1 MGDILSQADI
11 DLLTKSLL
19 GGGGD
24 AAAAAPAPAPTA
36 APAPVE
42 NIAEGA
48 RPFFKVLCEQ
58 ASSVVT
64 TVLSRAVDFQLQWLV
79 AGENSVIPDEL
90 KSQSLYI
97 CVEVK
102 KAVVGKMYFAISKS
116 EVATLS
122 DLMLMGS
129 GHSDYTEEHK
139 DAILEMI
146 NQITGSCITVMDS
159 QLHLAMD
166 FGQAS
171 VSDFSGT
178 NDGFKGGA
186 VATVLVKIEG
196 EEFPDKKI
204 LIFLDENLFSAIR
217 SKISSKMAYASA
229 DTSLASLGLSS
240 SAAFSPPA
248 SGGGLP
254 SGGGGGGGG
263 APVAA
268 PPILAPQHSGG
279 PFGSTGNKALDLLM
293 DIELP
298 IVIELG
304 RTQMSLKRILELG
317 PGAIVEMD
325 RLAGE
330 PVDILINGKV
340 VARGEVVVVDEN
352 FGVRILS
359 LVSPEERL
367 KLLR

>member
-1 MGDILSQADI
+1 MADEGGSILSQEEI

-19 GGGGD
+19 SGGD
-24 AAAAAPAPAPTA
+24 AAPAESAAPAA
-36 APAPVE
+36 VE
-42 NIAEGA
+42 NTAESA
-48 RPFFKVLCEQ
+48 RSFFKIICEQ

-79 AGENSVIPDEL
+79 AGENSVIPSEL
-90 KSQSLYI
+90 ASQSLRMD
-97 CVEVK
+97 VSVK
-102 KAVVGKMYFAISKS
+102 KDVAGTMSFAMSKQ
-116 EVATLS
+116 EIATLS

-129 GHSDYTEEHK
+129 GHTDYTEDHK
-139 DAILEMI
+139 DAICEI
-146 NQITGSCITVMDS
+146 VNQITGSCITVMDS
-159 QLHLAMD
+159 QIHLSME
-166 FGQAS
+166 FGQSS
-171 VSDFSGT
+171 VADFSGK
-178 NDGFKGGA
+178 NDFKGGA
-186 VATVLVKIEG
+186 VATVLVKV
-196 EEFPDKKI
+196 EEFPDQKI
-204 LIFLDENLFSAIR
+204 LIILDDSLLSGIR
-217 SKISSKMAYASA
+217 SKVAARSSASVSA
-229 DTSLASLGLSS
+229 DTSLASLGLLSG
-240 SAAFSPPA
+240 ATAPTGAPVP
-248 SGGGLP
+248 GGGV
-254 SGGGGGGGG
+254 
-263 APVAA
+263 PVAA
-268 PPILAPQHSGG
+268 PPPLAPVQQGG
-279 PFGSTGNKALDLLM
+279 VFGSTGNKALDLLM

-304 RTQMSLKRILELG
+304 RAQMSLKRILELG

>member
-19 GGGGD
+19 GGGD
-24 AAAAAPAPAPTA
+24 TAAAAPAPAAAAAPAP
-36 APAPVE
+36 VE
-42 NIAEGA
+42 NTAEA
-48 RPFFKVLCEQ
+48 VRPFFKVLCEQ

-90 KSQSLYI
+90 ANQSLYI
-97 CVEVK
+97 NVDVK
-102 KAVVGKMYFAISKS
+102 KTAVGKLYFAISKP

-129 GHSDYTEEHK
+129 GHSDYTDEHK
-139 DAILEMI
+139 DAICEII

-159 QLHLAMD
+159 QIHLSLD

-186 VATVLVKIEG
+186 VATVLVKIE
-196 EEFPDKKI
+196 EFPDRKI
-204 LIFLDENLFSAIR
+204 LIVLDGNLFSALR
-217 SKISSKMAYASA
+217 SKMSTKISYASA

-240 SAAFSPPA
+240 SAASPVPA
-248 SGGGLP
+248 AGGGVP
-254 SGGGGGGGG
+254 SGGGG

-268 PPILAPQHSGG
+268 PPALTPHHSGG

-352 FGVRILS
+352 FGVRILA

>member
-1 MGDILSQADI
+1 MADEGGGILSQDEI
-11 DLLTKSLL
+11 DFLTKSLL
-19 GGGGD
+19 GGGASGGGGGD
-24 AAAAAPAPAPTA
+24 AAAAPAA

-42 NIAEGA
+42 NTAEAA
-48 RPFFKVLCEQ
+48 RSFFKIICEQ

-79 AGENSVIPDEL
+79 ASESSVIPDDL
-90 KSQSLYI
+90 ASHSLRMD
-97 CVEVK
+97 VSVK
-102 KAVVGKMYFAISKS
+102 KDITGSMFFAMSKK

-129 GHSDYTEEHK
+129 GHTDYNDDHK
-139 DAILEMI
+139 DAICEI
-146 NQITGSCITVMDS
+146 VNQITGSCITVMDS
-159 QLHLAMD
+159 QIHLSMD
-166 FGQAS
+166 FGQAA
-171 VSDFSGT
+171 VSDFSGKV
-178 NDGFKGGA
+178 DFSAGA
-186 VATVLVKIEG
+186 VATVLVKV
-196 EEFPDKKI
+196 EEFPDQKI
-204 LIFLDENLFSAIR
+204 LIAIDESMLSGIR
-217 SKISSKMAYASA
+217 AKSSSKGSSVSS
-229 DTSLASLGLSS
+229 DTSLASLGLSQS
-240 SAAFSPPA
+240 GS
-248 SGGGLP
+248 SGGGL
-254 SGGGGGGGG
+254 SAGGGIPTGSGTPVG
-263 APVAA
+263 APPAFS
-268 PPILAPQHSGG
+268 PMHSGG
-279 PFGSTGNKALDLLM
+279 AFGSTGNKALDLLM

-304 RTQMSLKRILELG
+304 RSQMSLKRILELG

>member
-1 MGDILSQADI
+1 MSGGILSQDEI
-11 DLLTKSLL
+11 DLLTKNLL
-19 GGGGD
+19 GSGGG
-24 AAAAAPAPAPTA
+24 PAPAAEAPAA

-42 NIAEGA
+42 NVAEAA
-48 RPFFKVLCEQ
+48 RPFFKIICEQ

-64 TVLSRAVDFQLQWLV
+64 AVLSRAVDFQLQWLV

-90 KSQSLYI
+90 TSQSL
-97 CVEVK
+97 CVDVSVK
-102 KAVVGKMYFAISKS
+102 KDFVGNMSFAISKQ

-129 GHSDYTEEHK
+129 GHTDYTEEHR
-139 DAILEMI
+139 DAICEII
-146 NQITGSCITVMDS
+146 NQITGSCITTIDS
-159 QLHLAMD
+159 QMHLAID
-166 FGQAS
+166 FGQGS
-171 VSDFSGT
+171 VRDFSGK
-178 NDGFKGGA
+178 NDFNGGA
-186 VATVLVKIEG
+186 VATVLIKI
-196 EEFPDKKI
+196 EEFPDQKI
-204 LIFLDENLFSAIR
+204 LVVLDDSLLSGIKAKM
-217 SKISSKMAYASA
+217 SKISSIGA

-240 SAAFSPPA
+240 VSSP
-248 SGGGLP
+248 SSIGGGAI
-254 SGGGGGGGG
+254 GGGGMGDGT
-263 APVAA
+263 PVAM
-268 PPILAPQHSGG
+268 PPAFMPQQGG
-279 PFGSTGNKALDLLM
+279 VFGSTGNKALDLLM
-293 DIELP
+293 DIEMP

-304 RTQMSLKRILELG
+304 RSQMSLKRILELG

-352 FGVRILS
+352 FGVRIIS

>member
-1 MGDILSQADI
+1 MADEGGGILSQDEI

-19 GGGGD
+19 SGGAG
-24 AAAAAPAPAPTA
+24 AAPAGAPPAA

-42 NIAEGA
+42 NTAEVA
-48 RPFFKVLCEQ
+48 RSFFKIICEQ

-64 TVLSRAVDFQLQWLV
+64 TVLSKTVDFQLQWLV
-79 AGENSVIPDEL
+79 AGENSVIPGEL
-90 KSQSLYI
+90 ASQSLRMDVDI
-97 CVEVK
+97 K
-102 KAVVGKMYFAISKS
+102 KDIIGKMSFAMSKQ

-129 GHSDYTEEHK
+129 GHTDYSDDHK
-139 DAILEMI
+139 DAICEII

-159 QLHLAMD
+159 QLHVLLD
-166 FGQAS
+166 FGQAT
-171 VSDFSGT
+171 VHDFSGV
-178 NDGFKGGA
+178 NDFKGGA
-186 VATVLVKIEG
+186 VATVLVKIE
-196 EEFPDKKI
+196 EFPDQKI
-204 LIFLDENLFSAIR
+204 LIILDDSLLSGIR
-217 SKISSKMAYASA
+217 TKVSKTVTGF
-229 DTSLASLGLSS
+229 DTNLASLGLSTAS
-240 SAAFSPPA
+240 VPNAPAAGA
-248 SGGGLP
+248 
-254 SGGGGGGGG
+254 GGGGGVQLAAPPAFAPQSGGG
-263 APVAA
+263 A
-268 PPILAPQHSGG
+268 
-279 PFGSTGNKALDLLM
+279 FGSTGNKALDLLM

-304 RTQMSLKRILELG
+304 RSQMSLKRILELG

>member
-1 MGDILSQADI
+1 MADDGGILSQEEI

-19 GGGGD
+19 GGDGE
-24 AAAAAPAPAPTA
+24 AAAAPVAAPT
-36 APAPVE
+36 PVE
-42 NIAEGA
+42 NTAEAA
-48 RPFFKVLCEQ
+48 RSFFKIICEQ

-90 KSQSLYI
+90 TSQSLRMD
-97 CVEVK
+97 VNVK
-102 KAVVGKMYFAISKS
+102 KDVVGKMSFAMSKQ

-129 GHSDYTEEHK
+129 GHTDYNEDHK
-139 DAILEMI
+139 DAICEII

-159 QLHLAMD
+159 QLHLSME
-166 FGQAS
+166 FEQVV
-171 VSDFSGT
+171 VSDFSGK
-178 NDGFKGGA
+178 NDFSGGA
-186 VATVLVKIEG
+186 VATVLVKIE
-196 EEFPDKKI
+196 EFPDQKI
-204 LIFLDENLFSAIR
+204 LIILDDGLLSGIRAKTASKSASIG
-217 SKISSKMAYASA
+217 A

-240 SAAFSPPA
+240 SPSIPMA
-248 SGGGLP
+248 GGGFAA
-254 SGGGGGGGG
+254 GGV
-263 APVAA
+263 PVSA
-268 PPILAPQHSGG
+268 PPSFAPGQSAGV
-279 PFGSTGNKALDLLM
+279 FGSTGNKALDLLM

-304 RTQMSLKRILELG
+304 RAQMSLKRILELG

-352 FGVRILS
+352 FGVRIKE

>member
-1 MGDILSQADI
+1 MADDGILSQDEI
-11 DLLTKSLL
+11 DFLTKSLL
-19 GGGGD
+19 GGGD
-24 AAAAAPAPAPTA
+24 SAAPAAAPAAVPT
-36 APAPVE
+36 PVE
-42 NIAEGA
+42 NTAEVA
-48 RPFFKVLCEQ
+48 RSFFKIICEQ

-90 KSQSLYI
+90 ASQSLSMDLGI
-97 CVEVK
+97 K
-102 KAVVGKMYFAISKS
+102 KDVTGNMSFAMSKQ

-129 GHSDYTEEHK
+129 GHTTYNDDHK
-139 DAILEMI
+139 DAICEII
-146 NQITGSCITVMDS
+146 NQIAGACVTVMDS
-159 QLHLAMD
+159 QLHLSMD

-171 VSDFSGT
+171 VRDFNGKSG
-178 NDGFKGGA
+178 FSGGA
-186 VATVLVKIEG
+186 VATILVKIE
-196 EEFPDKKI
+196 EFPDQKI
-204 LIFLDENLFSAIR
+204 LIIIDDSMLSGIKAKC
-217 SKISSKMAYASA
+217 SPKSSSISA
-229 DTSLASLGLSS
+229 DISLASLGLSQSGS
-240 SAAFSPPA
+240 SA
-248 SGGGLP
+248 GGMSAAP
-254 SGGGGGGGG
+254 SGGGV
-263 APVAA
+263 PVAA
-268 PPILAPQHSGG
+268 PPVFAPQQAGG
-279 PFGSTGNKALDLLM
+279 VFGSTGNKALDLLM

-304 RTQMSLKRILELG
+304 RAQMSLKRILELG

>member
-1 MGDILSQADI
+1 MADDGGGILSQDEI

-19 GGGGD
+19 GGGGG
-24 AAAAAPAPAPTA
+24 AAAAPTPAA
-36 APAPVE
+36 VE
-42 NIAEGA
+42 NTAEIA
-48 RPFFKVLCEQ
+48 RPFFKIICEQ

-64 TVLSRAVDFQLQWLV
+64 TVLSRTVDFQLQWLV
-79 AGENSVIPDEL
+79 AGENSVIPPEL
-90 KSQSLYI
+90 ASQSLRMDVDI
-97 CVEVK
+97 K
-102 KAVVGKMYFAISKS
+102 KDAIGKMSFTMNKQ

-129 GHSDYTEEHK
+129 GHTDYSDDHK
-139 DAILEMI
+139 DAICEII

-159 QLHLAMD
+159 QIHILLD

-171 VSDFSGT
+171 VHDFSGV
-178 NDGFKGGA
+178 NDFKGGA
-186 VATVLVKIEG
+186 VATVLVKV
-196 EEFPDKKI
+196 EEFPDQKI
-204 LIFLDENLFSAIR
+204 LIILDDNLLSGLKT
-217 SKISSKMAYASA
+217 KISSKSSFGM
-229 DTSLASLGLSS
+229 DTNLASLGLSS
-240 SAAFSPPA
+240 SGPVSGAPAGGGDISVGAVPLTAPPA
-248 SGGGLP
+248 FAP
-254 SGGGGGGGG
+254 QGGGG
-263 APVAA
+263 V
-268 PPILAPQHSGG
+268 
-279 PFGSTGNKALDLLM
+279 FGSTGNKALDLLM
-293 DIELP
+293 DIEMP

-304 RTQMSLKRILELG
+304 RAQMSLKRILELG

>member
-1 MGDILSQADI
+1 MADSILSQDEI
-11 DLLTKSLL
+11 DLLTKNLL
-19 GGGGD
+19 GGGGP
-24 AAAAAPAPAPTA
+24 AAASVAPAS
-36 APAPVE
+36 VE
-42 NIAEGA
+42 NTAEVA
-48 RPFFKVLCEQ
+48 RPFFKIICEQ

-90 KSQSLYI
+90 TSQSLSM
-97 CVEVK
+97 EVNVK
-102 KAVVGKMYFAISKS
+102 RDFNGNMFFAISKQ

-129 GHSDYTEEHK
+129 GHTGYTEDHK
-139 DAILEMI
+139 DAICEII
-146 NQITGSCITVMDS
+146 NQITGSCITIMDS
-159 QLHLAMD
+159 QLHLFTD
-166 FGQAS
+166 FGQAV
-171 VSDFSGT
+171 VSDFSGK
-178 NDGFKGGA
+178 NDFNGGA
-186 VATVLVKIEG
+186 VATVLVKV
-196 EEFPDKKI
+196 EEFPDQKI
-204 LIFLDENLFSAIR
+204 LIILDENLLSGIR
-217 SKISSKMAYASA
+217 VKCSSKSFSIGA
-229 DTSLASLGLSS
+229 DTSLASLGLSIPS
-240 SAAFSPPA
+240 SA
-248 SGGGLP
+248 P
-254 SGGGGGGGG
+254 SGGGGGGGVVAG
-263 APVAA
+263 DGTPVAA
-268 PPILAPQHSGG
+268 PPPFAPHAGG
-279 PFGSTGNKALDLLM
+279 VFGSTGNKALDLLM

-304 RTQMSLKRILELG
+304 RSQMSLKRILELG

-352 FGVRILS
+352 FGVRIIS

>member
-1 MGDILSQADI
+1 MADEGGILSQDEI
-11 DLLTKSLL
+11 DFLTKSLL
-19 GGGGD
+19 GGGGGGAG
-24 AAAAAPAPAPTA
+24 AAAAGA
-36 APAPVE
+36 APAAAPTPVE
-42 NIAEGA
+42 NTAEAA
-48 RPFFKVLCEQ
+48 RSFFKILCEQ

-79 AGENSVIPDEL
+79 ASESSVIPDDL
-90 KSQSLYI
+90 ASQSLSMD
-97 CVEVK
+97 VAVK
-102 KAVVGKMYFAISKS
+102 KDITGMMHFAISKK

-129 GHSDYTEEHK
+129 GHTDYNDDHK
-139 DAILEMI
+139 DAICEII

-159 QLHLAMD
+159 QIHLSLD
-166 FGQAS
+166 FGQAA
-171 VSDFSGT
+171 VNEFSGKI
-178 NDGFKGGA
+178 DFKGGA
-186 VATVLVKIEG
+186 VATVLVKV
-196 EEFPDKKI
+196 EEFPDQKI
-204 LIFLDENLFSAIR
+204 LITIDEGMLTAIR
-217 SKISSKMAYASA
+217 AKSSSKGSSIGS
-229 DTSLASLGLSS
+229 DTSLASLGLSQSGS
-240 SAAFSPPA
+240 SMGSIPGNMAPT
-248 SGGGLP
+248 
-254 SGGGGGGGG
+254 GGGGPVGAPPAFTPQHGG
-263 APVAA
+263 A
-268 PPILAPQHSGG
+268 
-279 PFGSTGNKALDLLM
+279 FGSTGNKALDLLM

-304 RTQMSLKRILELG
+304 RAQMSLKRILELG

-330 PVDILINGKV
+330 PVDLLINGKV

>member
-1 MGDILSQADI
+1 MADDGGILSQDEI
-11 DLLTKSLL
+11 DMLTKNLL
-19 GGGGD
+19 GGSGG
-24 AAAAAPAPAPTA
+24 AAPAAAPA
-36 APAPVE
+36 APVE
-42 NIAEGA
+42 NTAEAA
-48 RPFFKVLCEQ
+48 RSFFKIICEQ

-90 KSQSLYI
+90 TSQSLSMD
-97 CVEVK
+97 VSVK
-102 KAVVGKMYFAISKS
+102 KDIVGKMSFAISKR

-129 GHSDYTEEHK
+129 GHTDYNEDHK
-139 DAILEMI
+139 DAICEII
-146 NQITGSCITVMDS
+146 NQITGSCITTMDT
-159 QLHLAMD
+159 QIHLSMD
-166 FGQAS
+166 FGQA
-171 VSDFSGT
+171 VVNDFTGK
-178 NDGFKGGA
+178 NDFKGGA
-186 VATVLVKIEG
+186 VATVLVKIE
-196 EEFPDKKI
+196 EFPDQKI
-204 LIFLDENLFSAIR
+204 LIILDDGLLTGIRTKSTSKSSAIG
-217 SKISSKMAYASA
+217 A
-229 DTSLASLGLSS
+229 DTSLASLGLSTPQ
-240 SAAFSPPA
+240 SASAVPA
-248 SGGGLP
+248 
-254 SGGGGGGGG
+254 GGGGSVAAGGGG
-263 APVAA
+263 PVAA
-268 PPILAPQHSGG
+268 PPAFSPQHGG
-279 PFGSTGNKALDLLM
+279 GVFGSTGNKALDLLM

-304 RTQMSLKRILELG
+304 RAQMSLKRILELG

>member
-1 MGDILSQADI
+1 MAGDGILSQDEI

-19 GGGGD
+19 GGGGGE
-24 AAAAAPAPAPTA
+24 AAAAAPAA
-36 APAPVE
+36 APVAVE
-42 NIAEGA
+42 NTAEVA
-48 RPFFKVLCEQ
+48 RPFFKILCEQ

-90 KSQSLYI
+90 TSQSLYI
-97 CVEVK
+97 GVDVK
-102 KAVVGKMYFAISKS
+102 KSAVGKMFFAISKP

-139 DAILEMI
+139 DAICEII

-171 VSDFSGT
+171 VSEFSGK
-178 NDGFKGGA
+178 NDFKGGA
-186 VATVLVKIEG
+186 VATVLVKIE
-196 EEFPDKKI
+196 EFPDKKI
-204 LIFLDENLFSAIR
+204 LIVLEDGLFSGIR
-217 SKISSKMAYASA
+217 SKISSKITFVSS

-240 SAAFSPPA
+240 STAFSAPSA
-248 SGGGLP
+248 GGDMV
-254 SGGGGGGGG
+254 GGGGGGG
-263 APVAA
+263 PVAA
-268 PPILAPQHSGG
+268 PPVFAPQHSGG

>member
-1 MGDILSQADI
+1 MADDSGILSQDEI

-19 GGGGD
+19 GGGSAP
-24 AAAAAPAPAPTA
+24 AASAPAPAVA
-36 APAPVE
+36 APAE
-42 NIAEGA
+42 NTAESA
-48 RPFFKVLCEQ
+48 RPFLKIICEQ

-90 KSQSLYI
+90 TSKSLTME
-97 CVEVK
+97 VDVK
-102 KAVVGKMYFAISKS
+102 KDVIGKMSFVMSKQ

-129 GHSDYTEEHK
+129 GHTDYNDDHK
-139 DAILEMI
+139 DAICEI
-146 NQITGSCITVMDS
+146 VNQITGSCITTIDS
-159 QLHLAMD
+159 QLHLSLD
-166 FGQAS
+166 LGQAT
-171 VSDFSGT
+171 VSDFSGQ
-178 NDGFKGGA
+178 NNFKGGA
-186 VATVLVKIEG
+186 VATILVKV
-196 EEFPDKKI
+196 EEFPDQKI
-204 LIFLDENLFSAIR
+204 LIVLDDGLLSGIKAKSSAK
-217 SKISSKMAYASA
+217 SANSASA
-229 DTSLASLGLSS
+229 DMSLASLGLSAPAGNSGGS
-240 SAAFSPPA
+240 SGGVI
-248 SGGGLP
+248 SGGGSGVP
-254 SGGGGGGGG
+254 IAAPPTMAGGGMGGGG
-263 APVAA
+263 V
-268 PPILAPQHSGG
+268 
-279 PFGSTGNKALDLLM
+279 FGSTGNKALDLLM

-304 RTQMSLKRILELG
+304 RSQMSLKRILELG

>member
-1 MGDILSQADI
+1 MSGGILSQDEI
-11 DLLTKSLL
+11 DMLTKNLL
-19 GGGGD
+19 GSGGG
-24 AAAAAPAPAPTA
+24 PAPAAEAPAA

-42 NIAEGA
+42 NTAEAA
-48 RPFFKVLCEQ
+48 RPFFKIICEQ

-64 TVLSRAVDFQLQWLV
+64 AVLSRAVDFQLQWLV

-90 KSQSLYI
+90 TGQSL
-97 CVEVK
+97 CVDVSVK
-102 KAVVGKMYFAISKS
+102 KDFVGNMSFVISKQ

-129 GHSDYTEEHK
+129 GHTDYTEEHK
-139 DAILEMI
+139 DAICEII
-146 NQITGSCITVMDS
+146 NQITGSCITTIDS
-159 QLHLAMD
+159 QMRLATD
-166 FGQAS
+166 FGQGT
-171 VSDFSGT
+171 VRNFSGK
-178 NDGFKGGA
+178 NDFKGGA
-186 VATVLVKIEG
+186 VATVLIKI
-196 EEFPDKKI
+196 EEFPDQKI
-204 LIFLDENLFSAIR
+204 LIVLDDSLLSGIKA
-217 SKISSKMAYASA
+217 KISRISSIGA

-240 SAAFSPPA
+240 SSSAS
-248 SGGGLP
+248 SGGIIGGGI
-254 SGGGGGGGG
+254 GGGGGGDGT
-263 APVAA
+263 PVAM
-268 PPILAPQHSGG
+268 PPAFAPQQGG
-279 PFGSTGNKALDLLM
+279 VFGSTGNKALDLLM
-293 DIELP
+293 DIEMP

-304 RTQMSLKRILELG
+304 RSQMSLKRILELG

-352 FGVRILS
+352 FGVRIIS